1 MPHVTDLTADHI
13 IEGATPRI
21 TYTLKDAAGAVITGA
36 LDTQLAT
43 IYDLATGDVVG
54 IWDDLDINGAQG
66 NTVTL
71 GIGAWDLPTSAT
83 AKLDTSKEMETHRIA
98 MKFTYESGKV
108 GRHWMDIR
116 IYRQPQGT

>member
-1 MPHVTDLTADHI
+1 MSHVTDLTADHI

-21 TYTLKDAAGAVITGA
+21 TYTLKDAAGATITDA

-54 IWDDLDINGAQG
+54 LWTDLDISGAQG
-66 NTVTL
+66 NLVTS
-71 GIGAWDLPTSAT
+71 GVGSWDLPTTAT
-83 AKLDTSKEMETHRIA
+83 AKVDTTKEVETHRIA
-98 MKFTYESGKV
+98 MKFTYDSGKV

-116 IYRQPQGT
+116 IYRQPQGN